1 MKLNEL
7 KAIAVVKRKRRVRV
21 GRGEG
26 SGLGKTSGRGSEGQ
40 RSRSG
45 GKSIGL
51 YEGGQ
56 MPLFRR
62 LPKRGF
68 NNKIF
73 AHRYAVVNVG
83 ALNRFEEGQEVDPH
97 ALLQKRVISRLLDG
111 VKILGNGELQRRLTV
126 KAHRFSKAAAEKI
139 QAAGGSAVSLG

>member
-1 MKLNEL
+1 MNLSDIKTTPST
-7 KAIAVVKRKRRVRV
+7 RRTRTRV

-26 SGLGKTSGRGSEGQ
+26 SGKGKTCGRGSNGQ
-40 RSRSG
+40 RSRAG
-45 GKSIGL
+45 ARRGGL

-68 NNKIF
+68 NNKNF
-73 AHRYAVVNVG
+73 ATRYAIVNVD
-83 ALNRFEEGQEVDPH
+83 ALNRFEDGAEVDP
-97 ALLQKRVISRLLDG
+97 ADLLRAGVVSSLLDG

-126 KAHRFSKAAAEKI
+126 KAQRFSKAAAEKI
-139 QAAGGSAVSLG
+139 QAAGGTTITL

>member
-1 MKLNEL
+1 MNLNDI
-7 KAIAVVKRKRRVRV
+7 KATPHPRRRRRTRV

-26 SGLGKTSGRGSEGQ
+26 SGKGKTCGRGSNGQ
-40 RSRSG
+40 RSRAGARRS
-45 GKSIGL
+45 SL

-68 NNKIF
+68 NNKRF
-73 AHRYAVVNVG
+73 ATRYTVVNVA
-83 ALNRFEEGQEVDPH
+83 ALNRFQDGAEVDPAELLRAGVVS
-97 ALLQKRVISRLLDG
+97 ALRDG
-111 VKILGNGELQRRLTV
+111 VKILGNGELERRLTV

-139 QAAGGSAVSLG
+139 QAAGGTLITL

>member
-1 MKLNEL
+1 MKLNDI
-7 KAIAVVKRKRRVRV
+7 KAVPVSRKRRVRV

-45 GKSIGL
+45 GKGVGL

-68 NNKIF
+68 NNAAFTKL
-73 AHRYAVVNVG
+73 YAVVNVQ
-83 ALNRFEEGQEVDPH
+83 ALNAFEDGQEVDPH
-97 ALLQKRVISRLLDG
+97 LLLRKGVISQLHDG
-111 VKILGNGELQRRLTV
+111 VKILANGALQRRLTV

-139 QAAGGSAVSLG
+139 QAAGGTVVALK

>member
-1 MKLNEL
+1 MNLND
-7 KAIAVVKRKRRVRV
+7 VKTTRSGRKRSKRR
-21 GRGEG
+21 GRGHG
-26 SGLGKTSGRGSEGQ
+26 SGLGKTAGRGVAGQ

-45 GKSIGL
+45 RKGAGI

-73 AHRYAVVNVG
+73 AHRYAVVNV
-83 ALNRFEEGQEVDPH
+83 ASLNRFEDGAEVDPDVL
-97 ALLQKRVISRLLDG
+97 AEAGLVTRPFDA
-111 VKILGNGELQRRLTV
+111 VKVLATGEVQRRLTV

-139 QAAGGSAVSLG
+139 QAAGGTAIVL